1 MKSDDK
7 KDELS
12 KNNKSRENK
21 ENLRYYKNIFLA
33 SIKRFSSLKKH
44 VRQ

>member
-12 KNNKSRENK
+12 KNNENRENK
-21 ENLRYYKNIFLA
+21 ENLRNYKNTFLA
-33 SIKRFSSLKKH
+33 SIKRFSSLRKRG
-44 VRQ
+44 RQ